1 MEEETTHQDRLRSK
15 MQSEVH
21 APLLPKKEAGSEGV
35 EASCG
40 AFGYL
45 RGIREQSAA
54 VELRFR
60 SGNSIWFPYSWLGN
74 WQYNPSDGLL
84 LKFSGDL
91 VYLVLIRGSNIDR
104 PLREGTIN
112 MTQAGLQRHR
122 VLWIREMSPYEIC
135 AFGENAPTIDSIVV
149 AEFETHADLK
159 AWLGK
164 HAPEFCKVSGEN
176 K

>member
-1 MEEETTHQDRLRSK
+1 MHDDTRPNHQERLQQKSHSAK
-15 MQSEVH
+15 AGH
-21 APLLPKKEAGSEGV
+21 AAASLGKEAEAEAP
-35 EASCG
+35 EASCN

-45 RGIREQSAA
+45 RGIRDHSAA

-104 PLREGTIN
+104 PLNEFLLRKPPDRLSRGRDCIKKT
-112 MTQAGLQRHR
+112 H
-122 VLWIREMSPYEIC
+122 PYPY
-135 AFGENAPTIDSIVV
+135 GNIV
-149 AEFETHADLK
+149 
-159 AWLGK
+159 
-164 HAPEFCKVSGEN
+164 
-176 K
+176 

>member
-1 MEEETTHQDRLRSK
+1 MHDDTRPNHQERLQQKSHSAK
-15 MQSEVH
+15 AGH
-21 APLLPKKEAGSEGV
+21 ASASSGKEAEAEAP
-35 EASCG
+35 EASCN

-45 RGIREQSAA
+45 RGIRDHSAA

-104 PLREGTIN
+104 PLNEGSIN
-112 MTQAGLQRHR
+112 LTQAGLQRHR
-122 VLWIREMSPYEIC
+122 VLWIREMSRYEVC
-135 AFGENAPTIDSIVV
+135 AVEGNAPTIDSIEV
-149 AEFETHADLK
+149 AEFESHAALK
-159 AWLGK
+159 EWLGK
-164 HAPEFCKVSGEN
+164 HAPEFSR
-176 K
+176 